1 VLGPVF
7 DAYFDLK
14 DALVASDAKK
24 AQARAKDLNAAVKA
38 VKMDALWT

>member
-24 AQARAKDLNAAVKA
+24 GGERATGCLSSAVT
-38 VKMDALWT
+38 VTDGWYGR